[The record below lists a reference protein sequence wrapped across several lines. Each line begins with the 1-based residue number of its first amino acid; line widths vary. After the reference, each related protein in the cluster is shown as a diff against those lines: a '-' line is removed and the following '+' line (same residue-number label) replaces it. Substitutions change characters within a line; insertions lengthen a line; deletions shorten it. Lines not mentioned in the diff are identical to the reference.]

1 MKKIMALFLTFM
13 LLGSQMGFAVSVH
26 ICGGLISKQS
36 VSLLKADLS
45 CGMENMNAKCESSPS
60 AKNISKKS
68 CCQDQTQVIQVKD
81 NFNQKNNVSSNQV
94 EFIQLYTLI
103 ASGLL
108 SLEKESVSDFQI
120 SPPPLIK
127 NNTQILFQ
135 TFLI

>member
-36 VSLLKADLS
+36 VSLFKADLS
-45 CGMENMNAKCESSPS
+45 CGMENNMILKI
-60 AKNISKKS
+60 KN
-68 CCQDQTQVIQVKD
+68 QDQTQVIQVKD

-127 NNTQILFQ
+127 NNTQILFHIQ
-135 TFLI
+135 PEFLHPQI